1 MKITPYQPITNLYKY
16 NKAERT
22 DIKSNLA
29 HTSFTSTVHAYKDL
43 VKTPKKLISEGE
55 YKDILNKIRD
65 YKGQDEKP
73 IFNFQYNLA
82 DYPKIKKDQ
91 EGLLLY
97 AGCGDLSD
105 EMNRFLSKRELKKL
119 TPVQAKEVIS
129 AFDYSLNKLD
139 EKFGKYSGIVYR
151 QGFFE
156 PGSQQYISTT
166 TDPVIAA
173 TLRGGIC
180 MNKNLEFS
188 LLKVKN
194 GHKINEFQRKMGSD
208 YAEEEEEILISG
220 TSKLREVK
228 TPYGQLLTLKNN
240 FKKTL
245 EDYAHQEINPD
256 KIRIFEEI

>member
-1 MKITPYQPITNLYKY
+1 MKITPYQPITNYY
-16 NKAERT
+16 PRNKAERG
-22 DIKSNLA
+22 SNSA
-29 HTSFTSTVHAYKDL
+29 QISFTSNIHAYKDL
-43 VKTPKKLISEGE
+43 VKVPRQKLLSDAE
-55 YKDILNKIRD
+55 YVNILGKICD
-65 YKGQDEKP
+65 YKGIDGNP
-73 IFNFQYNLA
+73 VFNFEYNLSK
-82 DYPKIKKDQ
+82 YPKIKKEQ
-91 EGLLLY
+91 KGLLLY

-119 TPVQAKEVIS
+119 TPTQAKDVIS
-129 AFDYSLNKLD
+129 ALDYSLNKLD

-151 QGFFE
+151 QGFFQ
-156 PGSQQYISTT
+156 PNSKQYISTT

-208 YAEEEEEILISG
+208 YAEDEEEILLSG
-220 TSKLREVK
+220 TSKLREITK
-228 TPYGQLLTLKNN
+228 PYGQLLTLKNN
-240 FKKTL
+240 FRKTL